1 MAKIPFVGKRYTIE
15 AFRAHLE
22 EVTFGTFRPRY
33 VVLHH
38 TASPSLAMRPQ
49 GFSEQHLRNLRH
61 YYENT
66 MGWSGAPHL
75 FIDDREDGVVV
86 FQRLDRRG
94 VHARSFNADSWGI
107 EMLGYFD
114 KEPFHTGRGAKVRDT
129 SMAALAAMC
138 ARLGVAA
145 DTIKFHRDDPKT
157 TKSCPGRLVDK
168 ADVVRRV
175 TALMAEPLPAD
186 LGDDETWAAWTV
198 RLPDGSTFEP
208 VHVKD
213 GRPIARVRQLLEALS
228 PGGAFRMASDKRAV
242 VWTSA
247 GGAIKEVP
255 VVEVDEA
262 GAAWSYVRGL
272 AEAADRRVTVEGRE
286 VRIG

>member
-1 MAKIPFVGKRYTIE
+1 MAKIPYVGKRYTIE

-22 EVTFGTFRPRY
+22 EVAFGTFRPRY

-49 GFSEQHLRNLRH
+49 GLTDQHLRNLRH

-75 FIDDREDGVVV
+75 FIDDRADGIIV

-94 VHARSFNADSWGI
+94 VHAKSFNADSWGI

-114 KEPFHTGRGAKVRDT
+114 KEPFHSGRGAKVRDT

-138 ARLGVAA
+138 DRLGVAA

-175 TALMAEPLPAD
+175 AALMAAPPPAD
-186 LGDDETWAAWTV
+186 LGGDEAWVAWVV
-198 RLPDGSTFEP
+198 RMPDGSVFEP

-213 GRPIARVRQLLEALS
+213 GRPIARVRQLLDALR
-228 PGGAFRMASDKRAV
+228 PGGTYRMASGKREV
-242 VWTSA
+242 LWTPA
-247 GGAIKEVP
+247 GGAAIQVP
-255 VVEVDEA
+255 VVELDEA
-262 GAAWSYVRGL
+262 GAAWSYVRTL
-272 AEAADRRVTVEGRE
+272 AEIAGRRVTVEGRE